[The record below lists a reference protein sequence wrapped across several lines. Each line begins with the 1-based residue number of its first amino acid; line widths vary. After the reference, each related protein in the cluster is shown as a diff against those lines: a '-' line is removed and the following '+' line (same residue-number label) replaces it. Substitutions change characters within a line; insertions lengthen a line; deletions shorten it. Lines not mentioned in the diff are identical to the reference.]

1 MSTINSLKQLGL
13 FSLCSLLM
21 LSSCT
26 RPEDGTGLDLI
37 PGEDLLFAN
46 QTDTFTLDVITEV
59 TDSVFLDERAT
70 LLLGNMF
77 DPVFGQTRASIYTQF
92 SPLTL
97 NPDFPSNFAVDS
109 VVLSL
114 SYFGNAWGN
123 QAPQTFRVLEVNEE
137 FYLDSAYTRTKNFAT
152 TGGTLV
158 DELAPIAWRGVKLD
172 PDTDVPVGED
182 TLSPQLRIRLKKA
195 FGERILTADP
205 NALSSSAEFKEY
217 FKGLYITS
225 PDYNGGICDIDP
237 LNSNTKIR
245 IYYRDFTNTE
255 TDTTFYDLVVT
266 SGEARVNNIT
276 RDYTGT
282 AMAALTPDTPI
293 DGSEYCYTETV
304 GGTRVKIH
312 VPHLK
317 ELNKLSG
324 RIINRA
330 ELLIPYTDDETYVRP
345 SFVFGQYR
353 NDSRKLIS
361 IPDYASGVIAAS
373 GVAQNDP
380 DRYKINISR
389 YVQFILNGSIA
400 NDTLYLIGLESGI
413 SPKRAYLH
421 GPQFPGERQER
432 MRLVV
437 TFTE

>member
-1 MSTINSLKQLGL
+1 MGL
-13 FSLCSLLM
+13 FSLCLVLL
-21 LSSCT
+21 LASCT

-46 QTDTFTLDVITEV
+46 QTDTFTLDVTTEV

-70 LLLGNMF
+70 MLLGNML
-77 DPVFGQTRASIYTQF
+77 DPVFGQTRAAIYTQF

-97 NPDFPSNFAVDS
+97 NPNFPTNYAVDS

-114 SYFGNAWGN
+114 SYFGNVWGT
-123 QAPQTFRVLEVNEE
+123 QAAQTFRVLEVSEGI
-137 FYLDSAYTRTKNFAT
+137 YLDSAYTRTKHFSTA
-152 TGGTLV
+152 GGTLV
-158 DELAPIAWRGVKLD
+158 DETAPIAWRGVKLD
-172 PDTDVPVGED
+172 PDNDVPVGID

-195 FGERILTADP
+195 LGERLLTADP
-205 NALSSSAEFKEY
+205 TVLSSTTNFKDY
-217 FKGLYITS
+217 FKGLYIFS

-245 IYYRDFTNTE
+245 IYYRDFTDTE

-266 SGEARVNNIT
+266 SGEARVNNVT

-282 AMAALTPDTPI
+282 ALEGLTPNQPYEGD
-293 DGSEYCYTETV
+293 EYCYTETV

-312 VPHLK
+312 IPHLK

-330 ELLIPYTDDETYVRP
+330 ELLIPYKDDETYVRP

-353 NDSRKLIS
+353 NTSRKLIS

-373 GVAQNDP
+373 GVAQSDP

-421 GPQFPGERQER
+421 GPQYPGERQER